1 MNGWIKIHKKIMKSA
16 IWQDP
21 LRLKAWMHI
30 LLSANYE
37 DKEWLCNKE
46 VVTIKKGQF
55 ITSNRKLQ
63 EAWGCSANT
72 VRRILSQLQ
81 QLDMIK
87 VDISPYRY
95 TLLTVINYRVYQDKG
110 YTNGYTDGYTDE
122 HTDEYTNGYTDG
134 TQLRIYKNNKEDEE
148 YKYMASPDEISEDD
162 QLDAEYEE
170 DEDEYAGYVIPQ
182 KDEDGNWI
190 DPEW

>member
-1 MNGWIKIHKKIMKSA
+1 MNGWIKIHKKIMKSV

-21 LRLKAWMHI
+21 LRLKAWLHI

-37 DKEWLCNKE
+37 DKDWLCNKE

-63 EAWGCSANT
+63 EAWGCSSNT
-72 VRRILSQLQ
+72 VRRILHQLQ

-87 VDISPYRY
+87 VEVAPYKY

-110 YTNGYTDGYTDE
+110 YTNGYTDGYSDGY
-122 HTDEYTNGYTDG
+122 TDEYSDGYTDG
-134 TQLRIYKNNKEDEE
+134 TQLRIYKNNIENKEDI
-148 YKYMASPDEISEDD
+148 YMESA
-162 QLDAEYEE
+162 E
-170 DEDEYAGYVIPQ
+170 DEDDEYAGYVIPQ
-182 KDEDGNWI
+182 KDEHGNWI